1 MALADGEVRD
11 RALKAVA
18 RWRVPKN
25 EGRGMKSLREFFVKG
40 IWWMLATA
48 SAVIAQTQ
56 PGEQWEWRN
65 PLPQGQSLQSVVWG
79 GGQFVALGEGGT
91 LLTSVSGVS
100 WRLRASGTTARLRDA
115 AWSGSQF
122 AVVGDSGKIMTSPE
136 GITWAPRTSG
146 TASTLWGITWG
157 TNLFVAVGDSGTI
170 RTSPDG
176 VTWTAR
182 SSGTTAR
189 LRDVIWNGSLFL
201 AVGESGILRT
211 SPDGVTWTARTSGT
225 TSTFMGATWSGSLFV
240 AVGNGGTI
248 RTSEDGTNWVAVT
261 SGTSGT
267 MYGVAWGG
275 NLFVALGPNGYV
287 YTSPDGK
294 VWAGGPNRV
303 ATSLDGIVWANNQFV
318 AVGMYGVI
326 HTSPDGVTWTAR
338 LSGETKGLNS
348 VTWTGGRFVAVGASS
363 TILSSADGVNWTK
376 QPYGDDYTT
385 LTGIAWANGLH
396 VAVGGNIYR
405 TVLATSPDL
414 KTWSSGGAGL
424 SKWDNLIAVT
434 WADNQFVAVGSYADS
449 AANSP
454 IVTSTNGINWTKR
467 ESGTIQAL
475 YSVAGNGDLFV
486 VGGAH
491 GTVLTS
497 PNGADWTV
505 HSIWETYNGSLLG
518 VAWGNNR
525 FVAVGGA
532 ILTSPDGI
540 TWTKQLS
547 GTSLSSVT
555 WNGLQFL
562 AVGSSGAVLTSPDGM
577 KWTAQSSG
585 SVRALSGVTWNGTQ
599 FIAVGESGTILGSG
613 TAGTVAGRIISPLRS
628 GTLVAG
634 DTLRFSASALN
645 DPQARYHWD
654 FGDGRSSS
662 VPNPGF
668 IRYAST
674 GSVDVAYSLTVGAE
688 LLGTDNRSYPV
699 VADTGDI
706 ADLQVTDVSLA
717 GALAVGQPLQVQY
730 TVRNIGQDPA
740 GPSWR
745 DALFLS
751 RDTYLDTGDL
761 LLNSTVTTQHLAVG
775 QSCQSVMIATLPT
788 AYAGGCH
795 LILAVN
801 DQWEV
806 LELHRLNNEHVTQ
819 VTDLAPLLV
828 AGTNTSVPYGA
839 GRVEHYF
846 RMTAIAGQNLLMDLA
861 GVPGDLE
868 VFIQFGELPSEDGDY
883 AYRVRGGEE
892 LLIPTATG
900 GDWFIMVRGSMNQA
914 GAYTLGFSTKD
925 LILTSISPA
934 KHGTTDSL
942 ELTLTGAGFIRPLA
956 VKLVSSQGQ
965 VYEAG
970 QVEVDSYLQV
980 TAHFAAGIVPAGKY
994 GVRIERN
1001 SQVTELP
1008 AALEVTAGGQARL
1021 TTNLILP
1028 GTFGYHQLATVYV
1041 ECVNTGDAPMPAPVI
1056 SVTAAQNGRAGAIL
1070 TLDQSRLESGFWTS
1084 TMPLGFAN
1092 TVQFIASGETPG
1104 ILQAGES
1111 VRVPVYYAGWQQP
1124 WDFKYPPFE
1133 WHVGVIEAGNATPVD
1148 WSGLKDG
1155 MRPAYVRA
1163 DAWDVLWDNFTALAG
1178 NTWGDYVAMLTRN
1191 AQYLHRQGVEV
1202 RDLESLLAFSMRL
1215 SDGISPIGRLAGAS
1229 DAAVR
1234 APGLPL
1240 LFGRSFLQ
1248 PISRRFELGD
1258 LGRGWTH
1265 NWRQSMQV
1273 KQDGAVVIPDQ
1284 TGTPRTF
1291 YPDSRYVGRYLAQP
1305 GDQSDLRVVD
1315 DGFRLTEADG
1325 GILFYRNGKLEYV
1338 EDTNGNRITCQ
1349 YTGGRLTRL
1358 SHSAGGY
1365 LNLTYNAD
1373 GYIASI
1379 ADPQGRQTT
1388 YAYNG
1393 EYLASVRAHDGRTT
1407 TYTYIT
1413 TGAAQHALAQIVSPN
1428 GNTRHYTYDER
1439 GHLTATWRNNQ
1450 EEKLTFTSGDSG
1462 RVVVTDGLGNASSLF
1477 FDHWARLIKTEN
1489 PLGETVQMRFN
1500 ELGRLLSVT
1509 DPDGDSASYAYDSRG
1524 NVTGITDRLRQTTRL
1539 LYAGRFNRLSRVTD
1553 AMNRRTEYIHDDRG
1567 NLTSVVYPDGSSEG
1581 WTRDSQGKPTAW
1593 TSRRGK
1599 VVAFEHD
1606 AAGRITRKGYA
1617 DGSSVVYRYD
1627 GQGRMTEAEDA
1638 LGITSFTYDE
1648 HEYLTRV
1655 TYPGNRWLAFTYDTV
1670 GRRTASEDQT
1680 GHRVE
1685 YHYDASSR
1693 ISRIST
1699 ATGDV
1704 ASYTY
1709 DALGRLSRQTSG
1721 NGVYAEHA
1729 YDPAGRLLSLVNHLP
1744 NGDVLSR
1751 FAYTYDR
1758 RGRRTA
1764 MQTHYGTWAYTYNA
1778 AGQLTRAVLSST
1790 NVTIPDQDLAYEYD
1804 SLGNRIRTR
1813 VNGVEEEYHANNL
1826 NQYTT
1831 VGGRTYAYDLDGN
1844 LVEET
1849 GPAGTTVY
1857 TYNDENRLIGVTRGT
1872 NEWHYTYDA
1881 LGNRVAVDDHG
1892 AVTHFVYDPV
1902 NLGNL
1907 VAEYDAGGNV
1917 LSRYTHGLG
1926 LVSRWN
1932 SANGDGYYSFDPMGN
1947 TSELTGPTGGMQDAY
1962 AYRPFGDVV
1971 LDSQAVPDAFK
1982 FMGQAG
1988 IVADT
1993 TGLAYVRWRQY
2004 DSKTG
2009 RFTSVDPLGL
2019 GSGDLNFYGYAANQ
2033 PTMALDP
2040 SGLAYGCAF
2049 WGSLVKTVAGGFQI
2063 YSGAGLFVAG
2073 LGGAPAT
2080 GGGSLALTAF
2090 GGALLFSG
2098 IYDTCTG
2105 GLGLAING
2113 GGFIFDRCG
2122 LISASDRYYWD
2133 ATSDALGPSLVG
2145 VGVSVLTRDWET
2157 YDYNT
2162 TAVQVADGAVDIL
2175 TTGKGAVDVTV
2186 TAVKSVANI
2195 SLAGYFCAHNQDPV
2209 PLPALPQ
2216 TDQSKIPGLFVAP
2229 SDPNAKTGV
2238 AGLGVSNFVQ
2248 AGRQLSYRIGFENFA
2263 LATAPAQTVTI
2274 RDPLSPSLDWSTLE
2288 LGEIGFGN
2296 VTIPVPPGLQ
2306 HYETVV
2312 DYKYTDKDYDF
2323 VIAVHV
2329 EAWLESGTLC
2339 VNFFSI
2345 DPDTGL
2351 PPTVDI
2357 GFLMPE
2363 TEPATGRGQ
2372 GYVSYLIRPKTGI
2385 PSGTAIRNV
2394 ATIQFDFGEKIETN
2408 QIDPHDRSKGTDPN
2422 REALVTIDADPPTSA
2437 VAPLP
2442 AQAGPTFLVQWSG
2455 QDDPAGSGLKDF
2467 DVYVT
2472 ENGTNQYVWQSGT
2485 AATSAWFRGQSGATY
2500 AFHSLAR
2507 DNVGQEETAPATP
2520 QSSTMVPTN
2529 APVLSGVTYFDIE
2542 AGQVLNHTNVVSGTP
2557 AGSWAFNLEA
2567 PFPAG
2572 VTLNP
2577 TNGVLRWA
2585 PSCANASTTNI
2596 ITVWVTDTGNTNLAD
2611 AIRYTVVVG
2620 ECVVPS
2626 LGQIVLRTGEGGRVP
2641 VNLISAVPLTNLSM
2655 TVEGPPERLTDFW
2668 VEPIVPQIC
2677 TNFVAPW
2684 SNSLHLLS
2692 LTTCQNQWLLGT
2704 QQVAW
2709 LHFTAASNQSS
2720 AFVHLKL
2727 DNISGFRPDGSSV
2740 LNFAPQSGRV
2750 VIVGAEPL
2758 LEALCTVT
2766 NQVLLLQYALP
2777 DWTVFLEWTT
2787 NLPPSGWQRSN
2798 GVLQT
2803 NLVQQGAVLPPN
2815 GSSLFFRA
2823 VRQ

>member
-1 MALADGEVRD
+1 
-11 RALKAVA
+11 
-18 RWRVPKN
+18 
-25 EGRGMKSLREFFVKG
+25 
-40 IWWMLATA
+40 
-48 SAVIAQTQ
+48 
-56 PGEQWEWRN
+56 
-65 PLPQGQSLQSVVWG
+65 
-79 GGQFVALGEGGT
+79 
-91 LLTSVSGVS
+91 
-100 WRLRASGTTARLRDA
+100 
-115 AWSGSQF
+115 
-122 AVVGDSGKIMTSPE
+122 VGDSGI
-136 GITWAPRTSG
+136 
-146 TASTLWGITWG
+146 
-157 TNLFVAVGDSGTI
+157 V

-182 SSGTTAR
+182 TSGTTAR
-189 LRDVIWNGSLFL
+189 LRDVIWNGSLFV
-201 AVGESGILRT
+201 AVGDSGIIRT
-211 SPDGVTWTARTSGT
+211 SPDGVTWVAQTSGT
-225 TSTFMGATWSGSLFV
+225 ASTLMGLTWSGSLFA
-240 AVGNGGTI
+240 AVGGSGTI
-248 RTSEDGTNWVAVT
+248 RTSEDGTNWIVAT

-275 NLFVALGPNGYV
+275 NLFVALGPNGYI

-294 VWAGGPNRV
+294 VWTGGSGRV
-303 ATSLDGIVWANNQFV
+303 ATSLYGIAWGNNQFIV
-318 AVGMYGVI
+318 VGMYGVI
-326 HTSPDGVTWTAR
+326 HTSPDGAAWTAR
-338 LSGETKGLNS
+338 HSGETQALHS
-348 VTWTGGRFVAVGASS
+348 VTWTGGRFVAVGEGG
-363 TILSSADGVNWTK
+363 TILSSPDGVDWTK
-376 QPYGDDYTT
+376 QPYGDDYYSTF
-385 LTGIAWANGLH
+385 TGVAYANGLH
-396 VAVGGNIYR
+396 VVVGFNIYGNIY
-405 TVLATSPDL
+405 AASPDL
-414 KTWSSGGAGL
+414 KTWSARGGGL
-424 SKWDNLIAVT
+424 SRWDSLYAVT
-434 WADNQFVAVGSYADS
+434 WADKQFVAVGDYADGS
-449 AANSP
+449 ANSP
-454 IVTSTNGINWTKR
+454 IITSTNGLDWTKR

-486 VGGAH
+486 AVGANSE
-491 GTVLTS
+491 VLTS

-505 HSIWETYNGSLLG
+505 HNVWEVHRGNLLG
-518 VAWGNNR
+518 VAWGCNR

-540 TWTKQLS
+540 TWTKQVS

-555 WNGLQFL
+555 WNGLQFV
-562 AVGSSGAVLTSPDGM
+562 AVGSSGAVLTSPDGLS
-577 KWTAQSSG
+577 WTSRSSG
-585 SVRALSGVTWNGTQ
+585 CSRGLLGVTWNGSQ
-599 FIAVGESGTILGSG
+599 FVAVGEQGAILSSG
-613 TAGTVAGRIISPLRS
+613 TAGSVAGRIISPLRS
-628 GTLVAG
+628 GTLVVG

-645 DPQARYHWD
+645 DSQATYHWD

-674 GSVDVAYSLTVGAE
+674 GEVEVVYSATVGAE
-688 LLGTDNRSYPV
+688 SLDADGRSYAV

-706 ADLQVTDVSLA
+706 PDLQVTDVSLT

-730 TVRNIGQDPA
+730 TVQNVGQGPA

-751 RDTYLDTGDL
+751 RDPYLDTSDL
-761 LLNSTVTTQHLAVG
+761 LLNSVVVTQNVAVG
-775 QSCQSVMIATLPT
+775 LSYQSVMNATLPA
-788 AYAGGCH
+788 AYAGGCY
-795 LILAVN
+795 LILVA
-801 DQWEV
+801 DDRWEI
-806 LELHRLNNEHVTQ
+806 LEARRLNNEHATQ
-819 VTDLAPLLV
+819 VTDLAPVLV
-828 AGTNTSVPYGA
+828 AGTSTSVPYGA
-839 GRVEHYF
+839 GRVEQYF
-846 RMTAIAGQNLLMDLA
+846 RMTATAGQNLLLNLA
-861 GVPGDLE
+861 GVPSDLE
-868 VFIQFGELPSEDGDY
+868 VFIQFGGLPTEDGDY
-883 AYRVRGGEE
+883 AYRLRGGEE

-900 GDWFIMVRGSMNQA
+900 GDWFILVRGTMSQT
-914 GAYTLGFSTKD
+914 GAYTLRFSTKD
-925 LILTSISPA
+925 LTLTSISPT
-934 KHGTTDSL
+934 KHEAGNSL
-942 ELTLTGAGFIRPLA
+942 ELTLIGAGFIRPLA
-956 VKLVSSQGQ
+956 VKLFSGQGQ
-965 VYEAG
+965 VYEAD
-970 QVEVDSYLQV
+970 QVEVDSCLQA
-980 TAHFAAGIVPAGKY
+980 TAHFAAGTVLAGKY

-1001 SQVTELP
+1001 GQVTDLP
-1008 AALEVTAGGQARL
+1008 AALEVTGGGQARL
-1021 TTNLILP
+1021 RTNLILP

-1041 ECVNTGDAPMPAPVI
+1041 EYANIGDAPMPAPVI
-1056 SVTAAQNGRAGAIL
+1056 TVTAVQNGRAGAIL
-1070 TLDQSRLESGFWTS
+1070 TLEQTRLESGFWTA
-1084 TMPLGFAN
+1084 TMPAGFAN
-1092 TVQFIASGETPG
+1092 SVQFIASGETPG

-1111 VRVPVYYAGWQQP
+1111 RRVPVYYAGWQQP
-1124 WDFKYPPFE
+1124 WDFGYPPFE

-1148 WSGLKDG
+1148 WSRIKDG
-1155 MRPAYVRA
+1155 MRPDYVRA
-1163 DAWDVLWDNFTALAG
+1163 DAWDVLWDNFAALAG

-1215 SDGISPIGRLAGAS
+1215 SDGISPVGRLAGAS

-1234 APGLPL
+1234 APGLPI
-1240 LFGRSFLQ
+1240 LFGRSFPQ

-1273 KQDGAVVIPDQ
+1273 KQDGTVVIPDQ
-1284 TGTPRTF
+1284 IGTPRAF
-1291 YPDSRYVGRYLAQP
+1291 YPDSRHTGRYLAQP
-1305 GDQSDLRVVD
+1305 GDQGDLRVVG
-1315 DGFRLTEADG
+1315 DGYRLTEVDG
-1325 GILFYRNGKLEYV
+1325 GVLFYRSGKLEYV

-1358 SHSAGGY
+1358 SHSTGGY
-1365 LNLTYNAD
+1365 LILTYNGD
-1373 GYIASI
+1373 GYIASVT
-1379 ADPQGRQTT
+1379 DPQGRQTT
-1388 YAYNG
+1388 YSYTG
-1393 EYLASVRAHDGRTT
+1393 EYLTSVRAHDGRTT

-1413 TGAAQHALAQIVSPN
+1413 AGAAQHALAEIASPN
-1428 GNTRHYTYDER
+1428 GNTRTYAYDDR
-1439 GHLTATWRNNQ
+1439 GRLTATWRNNQ
-1450 EEKLTFTSGDSG
+1450 EEKVTLTLGDTG
-1462 RVVVTDGLGNASSLF
+1462 RVVITDALGNASSLF

-1509 DPDGDSASYAYDSRG
+1509 DPDGGSATYAYDSKG
-1524 NVTGITDRLRQTTRL
+1524 NVTEITDCLRQTTRL
-1539 LYAGRFNRLSRVTD
+1539 LYARPFNRLSRVTD
-1553 AMNRRTEYIHDDRG
+1553 AMNRRTEYVHDDRG
-1567 NLTSVVYPDGSSEG
+1567 NLTAVVYPDGSSEG
-1581 WTRDSQGKPTAW
+1581 WTRDSQGKPTSW

-1599 VVAFEHD
+1599 IVAFEHD
-1606 AAGRITRKGYA
+1606 AGGRITRKGYA

-1627 GQGRMTEAEDA
+1627 GQGRLAEAEDA
-1638 LGITSFTYDE
+1638 YGITSFTYDE

-1655 TYPGNRWLAFTYDTV
+1655 TYPGNRWLALTYDTA

-1685 YHYDASSR
+1685 YRYDASSR

-1699 ATGDV
+1699 ASGDI

-1709 DALGRLSRQTSG
+1709 DTLGRLSRQTSG
-1721 NGVYAEHA
+1721 NGVYAEHT
-1729 YDPAGRLLSLVNHLP
+1729 YDPVGRLLSLVNHLP

-1764 MQTHYGTWAYTYNA
+1764 MQTHYGVWVYTYNE

-1790 NVTIPDQDLAYEYD
+1790 NVAIPDQDLAYEYD
-1804 SLGNRIRTR
+1804 ALGNRIRTR
-1813 VNGVEEEYHANNL
+1813 INGVEEEYHANNL

-1831 VGGRTYAYDLDGN
+1831 VGGQTYAYDLDGN

-1907 VAEYDAGGNV
+1907 VAEYDDSGNV

-1932 SANGDGYYSFDPMGN
+1932 SANGDGYYSYDPMGN
-1947 TSELTGPTGGMQDAY
+1947 TSELTGPTGGMQNAY

-1971 LDSQAVPDAFK
+1971 LESQVVPDAFK

-1993 TGLAYVRWRQY
+1993 TGLSHVRWRQY

-2009 RFTSVDPLGL
+2009 RFASVDPLGL

-2040 SGLAYGCAF
+2040 SGLMYGCAF
-2049 WGSLVKTVAGGFQI
+2049 WGSLIKTVTGGLQI
-2063 YSGAGLFVAG
+2063 CSGAGLVVAG
-2073 LGGAPAT
+2073 LGGTPVT

-2090 GGALLFSG
+2090 GGAMMFSG
-2098 IYDTCTG
+2098 AYDLFTG
-2105 GLGLAING
+2105 SAGVGING
-2113 GGFIFDRCG
+2113 GAFIADRCG
-2122 LISASDRYYWD
+2122 LLSATDRYYVD
-2133 ATSDALGPSLVG
+2133 AASDALGPSLVG
-2145 VGVSVLTRDWET
+2145 VGVSLLTRDWET
-2157 YDYNT
+2157 YEYNT

-2195 SLAGYFCAHNQDPV
+2195 SLAGYFCAHSQDPV
-2209 PLPALPQ
+2209 SLPELPV
-2216 TDQSKIPGLFVAP
+2216 TDLSKTSSRFVAP

-2238 AGLGVSNFVQ
+2238 AGFGTSNFVQ
-2248 AGRQLSYRIGFENFA
+2248 AGQQLSYRIGFENFA

-2274 RDPLSPSLDWSTLE
+2274 RDPLSASLDWSTLE

-2296 VTIPVPPGLQ
+2296 VTVSIPPGLQ

-2312 DYKYTDKDYDF
+2312 NYEYTDEDYDF

-2408 QIDPHDRSKGTDPN
+2408 QVDPHDSSKGTDPG

-2442 AQAGPTFLVQWSG
+2442 NQAGPTFLVEWSG
-2455 QDDPAGSGLKDF
+2455 LDDPAGSGLKDY
-2467 DVYVT
+2467 DVYVI

-2485 AATSAWFRGQSGATY
+2485 VATNAWFRGQSGATY
-2500 AFHSLAR
+2500 AFSSVAR
-2507 DNVGQEETAPATP
+2507 DNVGQEETFPAIPHSVT
-2520 QSSTMVPTN
+2520 TVPTN
-2529 APVLSGVTYFDIE
+2529 APVLSGVTPFDLE

-2557 AGSWAFNLEA
+2557 AGSWSFNLEE

-2585 PSCANASTTNI
+2585 LSCANASTTNI
-2596 ITVWVTDTGNTNLAD
+2596 ITVWVTDTGNTNLTD

-2626 LGQIVLRTGEGGRVP
+2626 LGQIVLRTGEGGGVP
-2641 VNLISAVPLTNLSM
+2641 VNLISAVPLTNLTM
-2655 TVEGPPERLTDFW
+2655 TVEGPTERLRDFW
-2668 VEPIVPQIC
+2668 VEPIVPEIC
-2677 TNFVAPW
+2677 TNFVAPL

-2692 LTTCQNQWLLGT
+2692 LTTCQNQWLIGT

-2798 GVLQT
+2798 GVIQT